1 MSVALL
7 FFVLI
12 GGVVAIIDYKKEVIP
27 DKIMLPSI
35 VILALISHFEGSL
48 ELNHL
53 LAALL
58 VGLFFVI
65 LLYFFADF
73 GGGDI
78 RFGVFCALF
87 LGFPDIFVFFIIAG
101 LIHTGVLAASLK
113 KTVGFAPAMFVSS
126 LATKLFASCIWG
138 FL

>member
-53 LAALL
+53 LTALL
-58 VGLFFVI
+58 VGLF
-65 LLYFFADF
+65 LLYCFTFLPILEAEISGSGCFVLFFW
-73 GGGDI
+73 
-78 RFGVFCALF
+78 VFLIYLF
-87 LGFPDIFVFFIIAG
+87 FLLNPLNKPTPV
-101 LIHTGVLAASLK
+101 T
-113 KTVGFAPAMFVSS
+113 
-126 LATKLFASCIWG
+126 LF
-138 FL
+138 